1 MVSLI
6 LKGRFGPRYS
16 IINGRWKKER
26 KIGKNL
32 ERPFIVKKVLSN
44 GTYLLIIMEG
54 DMTTSPINACFLKR
68 YFRQRGT
75 NSGDIQKAIYVLGV
89 KKRVL
94 KRDQLPYY
102 SWPA

>member
-32 ERPFIVKKVLSN
+32 ERPFIVKKVFIKWNISPNNN
-44 GTYLLIIMEG
+44 GRRYDNFPNQCLFPKEIF
-54 DMTTSPINACFLKR
+54 PAKR
-68 YFRQRGT
+68 YKF
-75 NSGDIQKAIYVLGV
+75 
-89 KKRVL
+89 
-94 KRDQLPYY
+94 
-102 SWPA
+102 W